1 MSLAIA
7 EKPAV
12 PVVTKTEFRE
22 HAGQEGMGADDLFV
36 DRTIEAVTAWLA
48 GPSGWL
54 GRSLVAQTLR
64 LTVPF
69 GSEYGIFGI
78 VLPRPPFIEVRSVA
92 VVDAA
97 GIATTVPPA
106 AYYTHQE
113 ADGFTRLAFTT
124 AFRAPVLPPGPAWL
138 RVEYRAGY
146 GDKGEDVD
154 PGIRHALLMAVM
166 RLYAGRGDPTMTLQ
180 SDPMMGDLFAA
191 YRMWTPQ

>member
-1 MSLAIA
+1 MSLAII
-7 EKPAV
+7 EPPAV
-12 PVVTKTEFRE
+12 PVVTVPEFND
-22 HAGQEGMGADDLFV
+22 HAGRDDTGPGDMLAL
-36 DRTIEAVTAWLA
+36 RAIEAVTAWLA

-64 LTVPF
+64 LTIPF
-69 GSEYGIFGI
+69 DNEAGIFGI

-92 VVDAA
+92 VIDATGA
-97 GIATTVPPA
+97 ATIIPPA
-106 AYYTHQE
+106 GYSTHTE
-113 ADGFTRLAFTT
+113 ADGFARLMFTT
-124 AFRAPVLPPGPAWL
+124 AFRVPVLPPGPAWL

-146 GDKGEDVD
+146 GDAGEDVD
-154 PGIRHALLMAVM
+154 PGIRHAILMAVM

>member
-1 MSLAIA
+1 MSLVIA
-7 EKPAV
+7 EPPAV
-12 PVVTKTEFRE
+12 PVVTVPEFND
-22 HAGQEGMGADDLFV
+22 HAGRDDTGPGDTLAQRAI
-36 DRTIEAVTAWLA
+36 DAVTAWLA

-69 GSEYGIFGI
+69 GNEYGIVGI

-154 PGIRHALLMAVM
+154 PGIRHAILMAVM

>member
-12 PVVTKTEFRE
+12 PVVTSEEFRQ
-22 HAGQEGMGADDLFV
+22 HAGQEGMTADDDFV
-36 DRTIEAVTAWLA
+36 KRTIDVVTAWLA

-54 GRSLVAQTLR
+54 GRSLVTQTLR
-64 LTVPF
+64 LMVPF
-69 GSEYGIFGI
+69 GSEHGIVGI

-92 VVDAA
+92 VVDVT
-97 GIATTVPPA
+97 GSPTIVPPA

-146 GDKGEDVD
+146 GDKGDDVD
-154 PGIRHALLMAVM
+154 PGIRHAILMAVM

-180 SDPMMGDLFAA
+180 ADPMMGELFAA